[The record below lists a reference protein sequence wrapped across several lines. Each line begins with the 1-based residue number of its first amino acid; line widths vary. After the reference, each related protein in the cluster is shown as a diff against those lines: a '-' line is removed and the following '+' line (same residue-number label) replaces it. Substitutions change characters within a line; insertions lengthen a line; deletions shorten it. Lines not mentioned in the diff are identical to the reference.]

1 MTASHQKSGCGC
13 MECRVRQALRADDA
27 PPAEDGTIT
36 VDTGQ
41 ALRVLCKVTAELL
54 AYHSGDEAKAFF
66 LELLDYRKRWQK
78 VPHVMVQREPQ
89 GRA

>member
-1 MTASHQKSGCGC
+1 VAGSHPKSECGC
-13 MECRVRQALRADDA
+13 LECRIREALRADDA
-27 PPAEDGTIT
+27 PPAEDGTTT

-54 AYHSGDEAKAFF
+54 VHHSAAETKAFF
-66 LELLDYRKRWQK
+66 FKLIAHRERWK
-78 VPHVMVQREPQ
+78 EVHVMAQREPQ

>member
-13 MECRVRQALRADDA
+13 LECRVRQALRADDV

-36 VDTGQ
+36 VETSQ

-54 AYHSGDEAKAFF
+54 AHHSAEETKGFF
-66 LELLDYRKRWQK
+66 FDLLAYRKRWK
-78 VPHVMVQREPQ
+78 KEVHVMAQREPQ